1 MSDAFETKLKKNTGS
16 IFSSRAFLE
25 ISSAILCAII
35 GIVVGFIILL
45 IINPSHSTEAIITI
59 LKNFFYYNTSAKRL
73 YYFGSTLVKTVP
85 LVLCSISVLF
95 AYKSGLFNIGVGGQ
109 YCIGIGVSLWC
120 ALNWHLPW
128 WQCVL
133 LATLAAAAWAA
144 ISGIFKAIFNVNEVI
159 ACIMMNWIGLYL
171 VNVLMQSEIVMDQS
185 KSETFHIASVS
196 PESILPSLGLG
207 KLFSNNQYVTIA
219 IPLMIILAALIYVV
233 LAKTTFGYEL
243 RATGLNKNAA
253 KYAGMRDKANII
265 ITMAIAGAF
274 AGLAASLFY
283 LTDIQP
289 WKTSSTVPAMGFN
302 GIAVAFLGGLN
313 PVGVIFA
320 GYFIQHIT
328 IGGTLINMRYFNPQI
343 ADLISSVI
351 IYSCAFVLFFKEIIS
366 RFGKKND
373 GPNAKAGGGEAQA
386 AAVAAVTAKSSET
399 SQGGK

>member
-373 GPNAKAGGGEAQA
+373 GPNANAGGGEAQA
-386 AAVAAVTAKSSET
+386 AAVAAVAAKSSEA

>member
-1 MSDAFETKLKKNTGS
+1 MSDAFETKLKKNAGS

-219 IPLMIILAALIYVV
+219 IPLMIVLAALIYVV

-373 GPNAKAGGGEAQA
+373 GPNANAGGGEAQA
-386 AAVAAVTAKSSET
+386 AAVAAVAAKSSET